1 MVISISGMSP
11 IFRNPIT
18 RQKVVHDNN
27 LEADYFS
34 NVSNYNYMIYSK
46 ETKAK
51 SFVQALYKE
60 FEKDVQTGYEVFE
73 ANVQNINELATKE
86 IAKFNQKVKKYNA
99 DIVFDADALKSV
111 KVGIR
116 FLIS

>member
-1 MVISISGMSP
+1 MSP

-34 NVSNYNYMIYSK
+34 NVSNNNYIMIYSK

-51 SFVQALYKE
+51 SSVQALYKE

-111 KVGIR
+111 KVGKSVEIR